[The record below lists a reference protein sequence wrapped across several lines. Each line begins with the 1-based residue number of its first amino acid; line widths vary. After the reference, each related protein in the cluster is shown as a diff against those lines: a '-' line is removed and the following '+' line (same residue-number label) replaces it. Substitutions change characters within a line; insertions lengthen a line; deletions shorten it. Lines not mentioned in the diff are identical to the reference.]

1 MSDLTAPDVVE
12 EGSVQRRAPLHPV
25 WFRPVTAGLVVAG
38 HVAALA
44 GFVWFAAEKIT
55 PLNEIRV
62 EIVPQGETVTET
74 STVPTPESAPTVTL
88 EPAELTS
95 PDPEMRNDP
104 DVAKPVEQMAEAEPV
119 PDLALPPPKI
129 ENPDA
134 PPLPVERPRPQKIEK
149 TKTLVAQPAQRT
161 KVSKIKESLRRAA
174 LRALKRAKAAA
185 HARRLSAQAQ
195 IGAAAVRA
203 GVKEGSGEAP
213 RMSNA
218 AYAALVS
225 AEINRHKHY
234 PAGARETGATGAVGV
249 VFSIGPSGAIVSHSI
264 TRSSGNGA
272 IDGTVH
278 QMMAASHPPP
288 PPGGHFR
295 GSVTISFNLAR

>member
-1 MSDLTAPDVVE
+1 MNTLTAPE
-12 EGSVQRRAPLHPV
+12 AAANNTQHHRHLRPAWLRPL
-25 WFRPVTAGLVVAG
+25 TATLVIAVHA
-38 HVAALA
+38 AALG
-44 GFVWFAAEKIT
+44 GFVWFASEKIT
-55 PLNEIRV
+55 PLDEIRV

-74 STVPTPESAPTVTL
+74 STVPTPESAPIVTL
-88 EPAELTS
+88 APAELTS
-95 PDPEMRNDP
+95 PDPETRD
-104 DVAKPVEQMAEAEPV
+104 DLDLTKPVEQMAEAEPV
-119 PDLALPPPKI
+119 PDFVLPPPKI

-134 PPLPVERPRPQKIEK
+134 PPVAPERPKPQKIDK
-149 TKTLVAQPAQRT
+149 KKMLIHQPTPQTKI
-161 KVSKIKESLRRAA
+161 SKIKEAQHRAA

-185 HARRLSAQAQ
+185 HARRLAAQAQ
-195 IGAAAVRA
+195 LGAAAVRA
-203 GVKEGSGEAP
+203 GVKEGAGDAR

-234 PAGARETGATGAVGV
+234 PAGAREAGAGGAVGV
-249 VFSIGPSGAIVSHSI
+249 VFSISPSGAITSHAI

-272 IDGTVH
+272 IDATVH